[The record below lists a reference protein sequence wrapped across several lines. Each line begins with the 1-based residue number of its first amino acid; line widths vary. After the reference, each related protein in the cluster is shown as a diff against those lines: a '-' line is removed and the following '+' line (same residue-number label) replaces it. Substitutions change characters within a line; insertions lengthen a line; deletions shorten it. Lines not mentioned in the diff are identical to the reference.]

1 MLKTT
6 HIDFTKQQQ
15 KYNVES
21 GRRQVLEVVIL
32 AYFLIIIKKKKKK
45 SRHKFLLVQLA
56 DACC

>member
-6 HIDFTKQQQ
+6 HIDFSKQQ

-21 GRRQVLEVVIL
+21 GRRQVKEVVML
-32 AYFLIIIKKKKKK
+32 AFFVAVE
-45 SRHKFLLVQLA
+45 FLLVQLA